1 MQDIRNIALVLGGGG
16 GRGAYQIGVWKALR
30 EFGIEKNIKAV
41 SGTSIGGINAAF
53 FAQGSYEK
61 AESLWRNI
69 SSEQIVV
76 IDAKKII
83 SEFLKNFDLKS
94 KKPTEF
100 FKNIADTEVISRNGL
115 VEIVEKYINI
125 DYIANS
131 NIKCILSCTEIPQFK
146 AHYFDVEGKNILKIK
161 KALMATSAFPVVFDP
176 VNIDGH
182 LYIDGGA
189 VDNIPI
195 KPLYDLG
202 YRKFIVVHFDIN
214 GKIDYSK
221 YKGAV
226 FTIIT
231 PSIFQG
237 GMITGAFNFNKIT
250 NKMRLELGYRD
261 TVLLLKNQGS

>member
-1 MQDIRNIALVLGGGG
+1 
-16 GRGAYQIGVWKALR
+16 
-30 EFGIEKNIKAV
+30 
-41 SGTSIGGINAAF
+41 
-53 FAQGSYEK
+53 
-61 AESLWRNI
+61 
-69 SSEQIVV
+69 
-76 IDAKKII
+76 
-83 SEFLKNFDLKS
+83 
-94 KKPTEF
+94 
-100 FKNIADTEVISRNGL
+100 
-115 VEIVEKYINI
+115 
-125 DYIANS
+125 
-131 NIKCILSCTEIPQFK
+131 
-146 AHYFDVEGKNILKIK
+146 
-161 KALMATSAFPVVFDP
+161 MATSAFPVVFDP

-214 GKIDYSK
+214 GIIDYSK
-221 YKGAV
+221 YKGAE

-261 TVLLLKNQGS
+261 TVLLLKNQGF